1 MMKKMYNVL
10 LGLAAIVAMS
20 FFVSCEGPAG
30 PAGEDGVD
38 GTNGETGV
46 ATCLE
51 CHNTDN
57 TILAID
63 AQFVQSGHRLGAS
76 VSYAGGRG
84 ACASCHSSEGFIEY
98 ATFGEVSAATINNPS
113 AWECKTCHQIH
124 TTFEVEDYALRM
136 SDPIE
141 WNISDG
147 TADLGGS
154 ANLCGNCHQ
163 SRTAEPNTAAP
174 GTEFTIT
181 STHYGP
187 HHGPQANVFYGMGF
201 AEIAGSVA
209 YPAPGEG
216 KHKNASCTMCH
227 MGEYGDNMGGHSFTA
242 NLASCQTCHST
253 ADFNYG
259 GVQSAV
265 EADLIVLRDKLIEL
279 GVVAGDDVDGYHP
292 VTGTYPMVQAQAYYN
307 WVGLYEDRSNG
318 VHNPKYVEALI
329 ANTLEALNAK

>member
-1 MMKKMYNVL
+1 MYNVL
-10 LGLAAIVAMS
+10 LSVAAIVAMS

-30 PAGEDGVD
+30 PAGTDGVD
-38 GTNGETGV
+38 GTNGADGATGV
-46 ATCLE
+46 TACME
-51 CHNTDN
+51 CHDTDN

-63 AQFVQSGHRLGAS
+63 AQFVQSGHRLGAY

-84 ACASCHSSEGFIEY
+84 SCANCHSSEGFIEY

-124 TTFEVEDYALRM
+124 STFEVEDYALRM
-136 SDPIE
+136 VEPVE

-147 TADLGGS
+147 TADLGAS
-154 ANLCGNCHQ
+154 SNLCGNCHQ

-174 GTEFTIT
+174 ADSFKIT

-187 HHGPQANVFYGMGF
+187 HHGPQANLFYGMGF
-201 AEIAGSVA
+201 AEIAGSA
-209 YPAPGEG
+209 TYPTAGEG
-216 KHKNASCTMCH
+216 IHKNASCTMCH
-227 MGEYGDNMGGHSFTA
+227 MGEYADNMGGHTWKA
-242 NLASCQTCHST
+242 NLASCQTCHAT
-253 ADFNYG
+253 TDFNYG
-259 GVQSAV
+259 GVQTSV

-292 VTGTYPMVQAQAYYN
+292 VTGTYPMLHAQAYYN

-318 VHNPKYVEALI
+318 VHNPKYIEALI
-329 ANTLEALNAK
+329 ANTIEALNAK